1 MFTTSPQLHGL
12 VVGSLVADSL
22 ALGPH
27 WIYDPASIAA
37 KYSAPL
43 QLQPPGTAYHPG
55 KSAGHYSHLGDQT
68 LLLLK
73 SIQATGGE
81 FDPQHYMTAWRQFWE
96 TPGQQSYKDKATKTV
111 FENLARGTELL
122 LSGALSA
129 EMAGPARCAP
139 VLASGL
145 AKGASEKELLALA
158 QSQTQL
164 THRSSEAVDTAAFYA
179 RLLMNFSAGLDL
191 ETALDAAEGDSS
203 QFVRDLGLKAQSPRV
218 DSMSTSEAVVWLGQS
233 CDLTAALPASLLIL
247 RRHGGNYEE
256 AMTENVLAGGDS
268 AARGLFLGGLL
279 GYLHGI
285 SAVPERWRTGVKDLA
300 GL

>member
-1 MFTTSPQLHGL
+1 MFSADARLHGL
-12 VVGSLVADSL
+12 VVGAIVGDSF

-27 WIYDPASIAA
+27 WIYDPAAIAA
-37 KYSAPL
+37 KWERVADLHAPA
-43 QLQPPGTAYHPG
+43 TSYHPG
-55 KSAGHYSHLGDQT
+55 KGAGDLTHLGDQT
-68 LLLLK
+68 LLLLR
-73 SIQATGGE
+73 SVEASQGD
-81 FDPQHYMTAWRQFWE
+81 FDPQHFMKSWKAFWE

-111 FENLARGTELL
+111 FENLSRGADLL
-122 LSGALSA
+122 LAGALSA
-129 EMAGPARCAP
+129 EMAGPARSAP
-139 VLASGL
+139 VLAAGL
-145 AKGASEKELLALA
+145 LKGASEKELIALA

-164 THRSSEAVDTAAFYA
+164 THRSAEAVDTAAFYA

-218 DSMSTSEAVVWLGQS
+218 DSMTTTEAVGWLGQS
-233 CDLTAALPASLLIL
+233 CDLIAALPASLLIL

-256 AMTENVLAGGDS
+256 AMTENVMAGGDS

-285 SAVPERWRTGVKDLA
+285 KAVPERWRTALKASV
-300 GL
+300 